1 MARITKTRAVQSFTE
16 IIAQAYG
23 DVVLEQGETEGVV
36 VEADER
42 MMPKL
47 KTSIRDGRL
56 FLGFRYRWWE
66 WITWW
71 WTWLFIRDKR
81 IHYRVSLRDF
91 RGVSISASGNV
102 TAEQLRGD
110 ECQLRI
116 SGSGRV
122 QVEQLTCQSA
132 ATCIGGSG
140 VVRIGEIECQSAAT
154 RISGSG
160 DVSLAGKAK
169 RHEIRI
175 SGSGRVNAPDFE
187 TGDTKVVISGS
198 GKATLNAL
206 QTLNVRVS
214 GSGSVNYRG
223 RPQISQHISG
233 RGRVQAI
240 S

>member
-132 ATCIGGSG
+132 AT
-140 VVRIGEIECQSAAT
+140 

-187 TGDTKVVISGS
+187 TGDTEVVISGS

-214 GSGSVNYRG
+214 GSGSVIYRG

>member
-1 MARITKTRAVQSFTE
+1 MVARITKTRDVQGFTE
-16 IIAQAYG
+16 IIVQGYG

-47 KTSIRDGRL
+47 KTSVRDGRL
-56 FLGFRYRWWE
+56 FLGFRFRWWE

-91 RGVSISASGNV
+91 RGVSISGSGNV

-122 QVEQLTCQSA
+122 QV
-132 ATCIGGSG
+132 GK
-140 VVRIGEIECQSAAT
+140 IECQSAAT

-160 DVSLAGKAK
+160 DVSLAG
-169 RHEIRI
+169 RQEIRI
-175 SGSGRVNAPDFE
+175 TGSGRVNASDFE
-187 TGDTKVVISGS
+187 TGETDIVISGS
-198 GKATLNAL
+198 GRATLNAL
-206 QTLNVRVS
+206 QTLNVRIS
-214 GSGSVNYRG
+214 GSGLINYRG
-223 RPQISQHISG
+223 QPQVSKRISG
-233 RGRVQAI
+233 RGRVREI